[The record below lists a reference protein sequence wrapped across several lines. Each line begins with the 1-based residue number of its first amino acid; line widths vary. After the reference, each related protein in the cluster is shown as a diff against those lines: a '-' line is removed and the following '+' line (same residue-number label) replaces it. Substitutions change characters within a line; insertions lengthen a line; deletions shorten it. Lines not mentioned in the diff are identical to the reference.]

1 MQTDTTLDAA
11 STPPTA
17 AGQLASA
24 DSSPRMNRI
33 KSGMI
38 FVGCTSVLLVA
49 AFLSPDSRG
58 YGTHEKL
65 GLPPC
70 GFKSTTGFPC
80 ATCGMTTSF
89 SHAAHGDLI
98 ASFQNQPMGAVLAV
112 MTAIFAVLGLY
123 GLATGASLRS
133 LWFRVFNSRNVIVF
147 GVLLLIAWGYK
158 IYLTTQGFG

>member
-1 MQTDTTLDAA
+1 MQTDTTSQPA
-11 STPPTA
+11 STPPTTA
-17 AGQLASA
+17 PQPASA
-24 DSSPRMNRI
+24 DSTRRMNRV

-38 FVGCTSVLLVA
+38 FLGCASVLAVA
-49 AFLSPDSRG
+49 ATLSPDSRG

-98 ASFQNQPMGAVLAV
+98 ASFQNQPMGALLAV
-112 MTAIFAVLGLY
+112 LTAIFALLGLY
-123 GLATGASLRS
+123 GLVTGATLSA
-133 LWFRVFNSRNVIVF
+133 
-147 GVLLLIAWGYK
+147 LLLIAWGYK
-158 IYLTTQGFG
+158 IYLTTQGLG